1 MDTTFDI
8 NTIDEER
15 LSQAATYPQV
25 RAISFKFSKL
35 KSGQINY
42 QRQKRISGC
51 LYSLVKQNKLSFKQA
66 HTMLSKTKK
75 FPEKY
80 ETLISSYLEANQEV
94 ELPK

>member
-8 NTIDEER
+8 NNIDEER
-15 LSQAATYPQV
+15 QGQPASHKQV
-25 RAISFKFSKL
+25 RAISYKFSKL
-35 KSGQINY
+35 KSGKINW
-42 QRQKRISGC
+42 QRQKRIYGC

-66 HTMLSKTKK
+66 HIMLSKTKK
-75 FPEKY
+75 LPEKY